1 MHPVDESSPLR
12 GINPSHREDQ
22 SQCRIASEFK
32 GSGAAETSSKSFPS
46 KILTTVMTFSK

>member
-1 MHPVDESSPLR
+1 MHPVDGSSPLKW
-12 GINPSHREDQ
+12 INPSHREDQ

-46 KILTTVMTFSK
+46 KILITVMTFSK